1 MDNRSRRMRTQA
13 GEGGRLATGLDAV
26 RPARVVR
33 VPTADAAAMV
43 LRPLAEGDRAAFV
56 ALVDESL
63 DHLSPWLPVLAD
75 GTGPEAFFEQELE
88 RGADAV
94 MRGNAARFV
103 ADLRGQIVGSFALT
117 NITRGLSFHA
127 DASWWVGRPYLRRGH
142 ARQGL
147 GKLLRVAFEGAPAG
161 LGLTRVMATIAP
173 ENEASLRLARSF
185 GFRRLE
191 REDHHLR
198 IGPVWKRHLCF
209 AADAFDHER
218 VELKPAADDS

>member
-1 MDNRSRRMRTQA
+1 MDDRPRRMRTRA
-13 GEGGRLATGLDAV
+13 EAGGRLASGMDAV
-26 RPARVVR
+26 KPARVVR
-33 VPTADAAAMV
+33 VPTGDAGAMV
-43 LRPLAEGDRAAFV
+43 LRPLAESDRAAFV
-56 ALVDESL
+56 SLVEESL

-88 RGADAV
+88 RGLEAAR
-94 MRGNAARFV
+94 RGHAARFV
-103 ADLRGQIVGSFALT
+103 AEIRGQIVGSFALT
-117 NITRGLSFHA
+117 NITRGLSFQA
-127 DASWWVGRPYLRRGH
+127 DASWWVGKAYLRRGH

-147 GKLLRVAFEGAPAG
+147 GKLLRVAFEDAPEG
-161 LGLTRVMATIAP
+161 LGLTRVIATIAP

-209 AADAFDHER
+209 AADSFDHER
-218 VELKPAADDS
+218 VELKPTGDDS